1 MIRFSHGVATSVGR
15 VRRVNEDSYLAVPP
29 IYAVA
34 DGMGGH
40 GSGDVASRLAIEALA
55 RCVELRPLF
64 TEAVLHALEEA
75 NQVIV
80 SRAEPP
86 SRMGTTVTGL
96 AGLETAGGDHLMV
109 FNVGDSRV
117 YRLAADRIVQVTV
130 DHSEV
135 QELVLAGVLSREQA
149 RTHPRRNV
157 VTRAL
162 GAAPTVHSDHWLL
175 PAVDGVRFLICSDGL
190 TGELPDE
197 VILPLLTVGSPQQAA
212 EALVAAA
219 NDAGGRDNI
228 TAVVV
233 DIVGDGRSADE
244 IPTLTDQQ
252 SAWPG
257 SPAAAGGPSGR
268 SGQDGPSTWG
278 GQDRPAGW
286 DGAAGPTGP
295 TGPAWPGA
303 PGGYPAGPGA
313 PAGPGWQGAPGG
325 QPAGP
330 GAPAGPGRSA
340 PGRHSAGPGGPAGP
354 SWHPAPGGQPT
365 GPGVPA
371 GPGWAGPSG
380 GYGGPATAGQG
391 PPEDVGLQGL
401 GLIGPD
407 NDRFDHFDHFGRED
421 R

>member
-40 GSGDVASRLAIEALA
+40 GSGDVASRLAVEALA

-64 TEAVLHALEEA
+64 TEAVLLALEEA

-117 YRLAADRIVQVTV
+117 YRLAADRIVQLTV

-135 QELVLAGVLSREQA
+135 QELVLAGVLTREQA
-149 RTHPRRNV
+149 RTHPRRNI

-162 GAAPTVHSDHWLL
+162 GSAPTVHSDHWLL
-175 PAVDGVRFLICSDGL
+175 PAVGGDRFLICSDGL
-190 TGELPDE
+190 FGELPDE
-197 VILPLLTVGSPQQAA
+197 VILPLLAVGTPQQSA

-233 DIVGDGRSADE
+233 DIVGDARAGDETQTLVDQPAVWTGR
-244 IPTLTDQQ
+244 PV
-252 SAWPG
+252 G
-257 SPAAAGGPSGR
+257 PAAWGGSAGQGQPNGRGGP
-268 SGQDGPSTWG
+268 
-278 GQDRPAGW
+278 PAGW
-286 DGAAGPTGP
+286 
-295 TGPAWPGA
+295 
-303 PGGYPAGPGA
+303 
-313 PAGPGWQGAPGG
+313 
-325 QPAGP
+325 
-330 GAPAGPGRSA
+330 
-340 PGRHSAGPGGPAGP
+340 
-354 SWHPAPGGQPT
+354 
-365 GPGVPA
+365 
-371 GPGWAGPSG
+371 
-380 GYGGPATAGQG
+380 QG
-391 PPEDVGLQGL
+391 PPENVGLLGL
-401 GLIGPD
+401 GLLGPD
-407 NDRFDHFDHFGRED
+407 ANGFGRRD

>member
-117 YRLAADRIVQVTV
+117 YRLASDRIVQLTV

-162 GAAPTVHSDHWLL
+162 GTAPSSLADHWLL
-175 PAVDGVRFLICSDGL
+175 PATAGDRFLICSDGL
-190 TGELPDE
+190 SGELPDE
-197 VILPLLTVGSPQQAA
+197 VILPLLTVGGPQQAA

-233 DIVGDGRSADE
+233 DIGPADGPGSDVPPGHAQ
-244 IPTLTDQQ
+244 PA
-252 SAWPG
+252 SWPG
-257 SPAAAGGPSGR
+257 GPGDQGSGWPGGPEG
-268 SGQDGPSTWG
+268 
-278 GQDRPAGW
+278 PAGW
-286 DGAAGPTGP
+286 NE
-295 TGPAWPGA
+295 
-303 PGGYPAGPGA
+303 
-313 PAGPGWQGAPGG
+313 
-325 QPAGP
+325 
-330 GAPAGPGRSA
+330 SA
-340 PGRHSAGPGGPAGP
+340 RPGGPAGP
-354 SWHPAPGGQPT
+354 AGSGWPGQP
-365 GPGVPA
+365 
-371 GPGWAGPSG
+371 AGPSG
-380 GYGGPATAGQG
+380 WGGAATGPGWPGQPGRQG
-391 PPEDVGLQGL
+391 PPEDVGLRGL

-407 NDRFDHFDHFGRED
+407 AERFGRGD